1 MKSHILYRRIAVCV
15 SFLLIGVFQSL
26 FATAP
31 LTHLWTYDS
40 GSMGAGRVILSVGT
54 VTVGT
59 DGSVGF
65 VVTTHD
71 GAFGNKEYRLYWL
84 DSEMVDLADDGVT
97 DNEWVDAFLQPLAIR
112 KDHLIYLSDQQ
123 LRSMSRD
130 SVGNITDVAVGSPL
144 AAASEATWMVEQ
156 SRNPGV
162 LYIVETLSD
171 QLTFKLHA
179 YQLDPAS
186 TIELQTPTVIGV
198 TDTAVEGERVIHLE
212 FPTAT
217 DAMYQLESTT
227 DLVNVPWSADGAQN
241 IGNGGDVAAQR
252 SAPASGNIFYRIRK
266 L

>member
-1 MKSHILYRRIAVCV
+1 
-15 SFLLIGVFQSL
+15 
-26 FATAP
+26 
-31 LTHLWTYDS
+31 
-40 GSMGAGRVILSVGT
+40 MGAGRVILSIGT

-65 VVTTHD
+65 VVGTHD
-71 GAFGNKEYRLYWL
+71 GAFANEEYRLYWL
-84 DSEMVDLADDGVT
+84 GADQVDLADDGVT
-97 DNEWVDAFLQPLAIR
+97 DNEWVDTFLQPLAIR
-112 KDHLIYLSDQQ
+112 ENHLIYLSGQQ

-130 SVGNITDVAVGSPL
+130 SIGDITDVAVGGPL
-144 AAASEATWMVEQ
+144 AAASGANWMVEQ

-179 YQLDPAS
+179 YAIDPAS

-198 TDTAVEGERVIHLE
+198 TDAAVEGERVIHLE

-227 DLVNVPWSADGAQN
+227 DLVNVPWAADGAQN
-241 IGNGGDVAAQR
+241 VGNGVDIATQR
-252 SAPASGNIFYRIRK
+252 PAPASGNIFYRIRK